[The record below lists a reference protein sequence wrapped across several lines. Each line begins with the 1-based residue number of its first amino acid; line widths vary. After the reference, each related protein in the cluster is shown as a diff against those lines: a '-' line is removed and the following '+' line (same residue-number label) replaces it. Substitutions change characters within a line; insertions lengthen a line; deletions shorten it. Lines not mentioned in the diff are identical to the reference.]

1 MRKRDEPKYVISISL
16 EVEHHQ
22 ILREMATQRGLFI
35 SNGSK
40 KGEPN
45 VSGLIKKI
53 TEEYKMYIYIQE
65 SRACEYAKEIFA
77 KMVELGSI
85 KNWTH
90 WMSDQSLSKELMKEA
105 VKACHLS
112 NEFLEDQELYE
123 GDIQKL
129 IENCPD

>member
-45 VSGLIKKI
+45 VSGLIREL

-65 SRACEYAKEIFA
+65 SRACEYSKELFA
-77 KMVELGSI
+77 KMIELGSI
-85 KNWTH
+85 KNWN
-90 WMSDQSLSKELMKEA
+90 WMSDQSQTKELIKEA

-123 GDIQKL
+123 GDIQRL

>member
-1 MRKRDEPKYVISISL
+1 LRKRDEPKYVISISL

-45 VSGLIKKI
+45 VSGLIKQL
-53 TEEYKMYIYIQE
+53 TEEHKMNAYIQE
-65 SRACEYAKEIFA
+65 SKTCEYAKEIFT
-77 KMVELGSI
+77 KMVQLGSI
-85 KNWTH
+85 KDWPH
-90 WMSDQSLSKELMKEA
+90 WMSNQSQTKELIKEA

>member
-1 MRKRDEPKYVISISL
+1 
-16 EVEHHQ
+16 
-22 ILREMATQRGLFI
+22 MATQRGLFI